1 MIMGTIIGL
10 LILAGINLLVKRQ
23 TGLHLHQWIAK
34 KYKDSQ
40 DKK

>member
-34 KYKDSQ
+34 KIQDSQ
-40 DKK
+40 NKK